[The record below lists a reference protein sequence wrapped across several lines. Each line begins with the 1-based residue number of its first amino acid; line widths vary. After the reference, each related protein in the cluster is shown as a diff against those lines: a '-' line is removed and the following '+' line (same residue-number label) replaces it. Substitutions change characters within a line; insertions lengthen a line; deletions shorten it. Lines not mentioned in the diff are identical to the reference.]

1 MTTSPYDNLPVS
13 RDSSADKS
21 HTTNETAGPK
31 QYIEVPVD
39 TRKSASAGTSQMQ
52 RPAAERP
59 QSGDTGVSDGLTY
72 IEVPPESI
80 ENMQAD
86 TGSTQDAAADVP
98 TSSVRPQAKDQADSE
113 SDRLHDTERR
123 NDKNSGR
130 QNNRD
135 AQVPENPE
143 DDLSG
148 QHGYISDGLTGTDK
162 PSSSVA
168 NSAASKEHSEA
179 SDHHEKPLFPASQG
193 AQDSRTEDSDTHI
206 TLPEA
211 AGKDRRQ
218 EKPQEGGEDLPDEK
232 TSADTVPDPSASG
245 SGEHPDTDDTPAGS
259 FYISNE
265 SPYSTGS
272 KDTSP
277 YSSALYS
284 RHDSRSAKD
293 DPAPDIIHMPPA
305 PVENAPRYDRI
316 IVKNL
321 STPESITVPF
331 EETLLVPDTMPDIEK
346 ILFAECSVSISK
358 PAGTMY
364 DRNDTVSGNITVF
377 TIYKPAGGSDMPVD
391 VIRSSIS
398 FRTDKCC
405 TDSSCTH
412 FIPSV
417 SVIRCTSETV
427 NERKFTARGELRISC
442 STITEKELDTFRD
455 AGNDGFVPL
464 VKTLPVSDML
474 SRTEDQTEISQEI
487 NPREGSPFPEKI
499 LSTVINVV
507 ENHKQMTAGKLVIN
521 ATVHSR
527 IFYAG
532 SDDGVTA
539 VCELSNKTDFTQ
551 FIMPGSEPASE
562 LIQTDFDCGDL
573 KISITDDG
581 RFLLEGRVRTAV
593 YIYENKELSML
604 CDAYHK
610 KNDIIFGK
618 HDQTLYTITEP
629 VSGEISSRE
638 IVDLE
643 KTDRKPSRLLYG
655 TYCPARLTARPEKGR
670 IVIEGSVMARIL
682 ALDENDEPFVIENDI
697 PLRGSLEMSR
707 SAGAPDADQLTAEV
721 TSGIRDF
728 WFDEINNRQLE
739 INVTVTMNVWVSC
752 PGTFTML
759 DGFAVSADPSPARKV
774 AMALYIT
781 SPGDTLWDVAKR
793 YRTDISTLTAVND
806 INEGD
811 SLTAGMKL
819 LVAR

>member
-21 HTTNETAGPK
+21 HTSNETAGPK

-39 TRKSASAGTSQMQ
+39 TGESSSAGTSQMQ

-59 QSGDTGVSDGLTY
+59 QTGDTGGSDRLTY
-72 IEVPPESI
+72 IEVPPEVM

-86 TGSTQDAAADVP
+86 TGSAQDSAIHAPA
-98 TSSVRPQAKDQADSE
+98 SSVKPHAKNQADSE
-113 SDRLHDTERR
+113 RGKLQKTEKRSAG
-123 NDKNSGR
+123 DSGQQTIR
-130 QNNRD
+130 EKQ
-135 AQVPENPE
+135 APESPD

-148 QHGYISDGLTGTDK
+148 QHGYTADSLPGTDEL
-162 PSSSVA
+162 SSSVGS
-168 NSAASKEHSEA
+168 SAASKERSEA
-179 SDHHEKPLFPASQG
+179 SDHHGKQTSTVSHD
-193 AQDSRTEDSDTHI
+193 AQDRHTEASDAHI

-211 AGKDRRQ
+211 KSQ
-218 EKPQEGGEDLPDEK
+218 EDSEDLSDEK

-245 SGEHPDTDDTPAGS
+245 SGEQPDTSDTTAGS
-259 FYISNE
+259 FYISGA
-265 SPYSTGS
+265 SPYSTAS
-272 KDTSP
+272 NDTQVAAPP
-277 YSSALYS
+277 YIPALYT

-293 DPAPDIIHMPPA
+293 DTAPDIIHMPPA

-346 ILFAECSVSISK
+346 ILFAECSVSISR

-364 DRNDTVSGNITVF
+364 DRNDTVSGIITVF

-405 TDSSCTH
+405 ADSICTH

-455 AGNDGFVPL
+455 ASNDDFVPL

-507 ENHKQMTAGKLVIN
+507 ENHKQITAGKLVIN

-573 KISITDDG
+573 NISITDDG
-581 RFLLEGRVRTAV
+581 RFLLEGHVRTAV

-610 KNDIIFGK
+610 KNDIIFEK

-682 ALDENDEPFVIENDI
+682 ALDEDDEPFVIENDI

-707 SAGAPDADQLTAEV
+707 SAGDSDADHLTAEV

-774 AMALYIT
+774 TMALYIT

-806 INEGD
+806 INEED
-811 SLTAGMKL
+811 ILTAGMKL